1 MIEILDCQGRRKS
14 TAELT
19 GDRRTPTPYYS
30 AGVTIASRAAQSNS
44 ITADAEASMPKTPT
58 SSPASPEDVALA
70 IRDFDA
76 SLDLL
81 DQAAAAAFGIGRT
94 DLRAMEIV
102 SRSGPRTAGEIA
114 AELNLTTGAVTALID
129 RMEKAD
135 YLRRSRNTSDRRQVV
150 IELTP
155 NAKRREQ
162 RVFGPLGKESAA
174 MLRRLS
180 GAERAVIADFLRA
193 VREMTE
199 RARKGIEA
207 GA

>member
-1 MIEILDCQGRRKS
+1 
-14 TAELT
+14 
-19 GDRRTPTPYYS
+19 
-30 AGVTIASRAAQSNS
+30 
-44 ITADAEASMPKTPT
+44 MPKTPT
-58 SSPASPEDVALA
+58 SATVSPEDVGRA
-70 IRDFDA
+70 IRDFDS

-81 DQAAAAAFGIGRT
+81 DHAAASAFGIGRT

-114 AELNLTTGAVTALID
+114 AELGLTTGAVTALID

-135 YLRRSRNTSDRRQVV
+135 YFRRSRSTSDRRQVV

-162 RVFGPLGKESAA
+162 KIFGALGKESAV

-180 GAERAVIADFLRA
+180 GADRAVIADFLRA
-193 VREMTE
+193 IREMTE
-199 RARKGIEA
+199 RARKGIEE